1 MIIVESVINL
11 FIHNVEKYFLKSWGF
26 YTTRFLKCILPFS
39 TIIRERVKN
48 FWNTKYLRIPLLSEI
63 FILTGFSKHFKKCTK
78 KLSLW
83 KMIKLTTFSSMILAK
98 FELHSWNDKTN
109 QTIKHSQKQ
118 KRKKKRMTETSTNI
132 NLHKDWSTIS
142 PLFIV
147 VKFKNY

>member
-63 FILTGFSKHFKKCTK
+63 FVLTGFSKHFKKCTK
-78 KLSLW
+78 KISLW

-98 FELHSWNDKTN
+98 FELDSWNDKTN

-118 KRKKKRMTETSTNI
+118 KRKKKTDDGNQ
-132 NLHKDWSTIS
+132 HK
-142 PLFIV
+142 
-147 VKFKNY
+147 Y